1 MTKSTDIV
9 PVNSFSLTGRKTL
22 LVNSN
27 GAPMDNSSALP
38 VQETAPALFTTAYT
52 LSVSAA
58 VATGDGAALNVRNYS
73 KIGVQIIIADTA
85 TVQLWG
91 SLDAGTTY
99 SQILE
104 DAAGTDISSGTT
116 ATAFT
121 QLAGKWTHVRAK
133 VSAWTSGAV
142 SVHILAGN

>member
-52 LSVSAA
+52 LSVNAA
-58 VATGDGAALNVRNYS
+58 VATGDGAALNVRNFS
-73 KIGVQIIIADTA
+73 KVGAQIVIAGTA
-85 TVQLWG
+85 TAQLWG
-91 SLDAGTTY
+91 SLNDGTTY
-99 SQILE
+99 SQIFK
-104 DAAGTDISSGTT
+104 DAYGNDITSIT
-116 ATAFT
+116 ATAIH
-121 QLAGKWTHVRAK
+121 QLNGKYTHVRGK

-142 SVHILAGN
+142 SVHLLGGN